1 MLDSNGYKRNC
12 PKYLTSSN
20 LSAILIKQMKHMIKW
35 LKISAGINLYL
46 SVILTLVLIALVAD
60 IVLDT
65 YWHSNAYIEQFNL
78 RDDAK

>member
-1 MLDSNGYKRNC
+1 MQALNGYKEDC

-20 LSAILIKQMKHMIKW
+20 LSVTIIKQMKHMIKW

-65 YWHSNAYIEQFNL
+65 YWHSNAYIEQLNL
-78 RDDAK
+78 RDDNK

>member
-1 MLDSNGYKRNC
+1 
-12 PKYLTSSN
+12 
-20 LSAILIKQMKHMIKW
+20 MKHMIKW

-65 YWHSNAYIEQFNL
+65 YWHSNAYVEQIKNQIL
-78 RDDAK
+78 SQTQNNGN

>member
-1 MLDSNGYKRNC
+1 
-12 PKYLTSSN
+12 
-20 LSAILIKQMKHMIKW
+20 MKHMIKW

-65 YWHSNAYIEQFNL
+65 YWHSNAYIEQLNL